1 MVDITPCVSAVFLVY
16 KALLYLFWLVL
27 LFSCEIGN
35 TAPVLHISN

>member
-1 MVDITPCVSAVFLVY
+1 MVGVTPCVFAVFLVY
-16 KALLYLFWLVL
+16 TALLYLFCLVL